1 MKIKTMLKKDRLKR
15 KIRIRSKISG
25 SEGRPRVSVFRSN
38 RYIAAQAINDTKMIT
53 IAFSTEVELK
63 PELKKDKQTKTERA
77 KLVGENLAEKLT
89 KLGIKTAVFDRSGY
103 RYQGRV
109 EALVQGIRGGGI
121 QI

>member
-1 MKIKTMLKKDRLKR
+1 MLKKDRLKR

-25 SEGRPRVSVFRSN
+25 SESRPRISVFRSN
-38 RYIAAQAINDTKMIT
+38 RYIVAQAINDVKMIT

-63 PELKKDKQTKTERA
+63 PELKKDKQTKIERA
-77 KLVGENLAEKLT
+77 KLVGKNLAEKLT

-109 EALVQGIRGGGI
+109 EALAQGIRVGGI

>member
-25 SEGRPRVSVFRSN
+25 SESRPRISVFRSN
-38 RYIAAQAINDTKMIT
+38 RYIVAQAINDVKMIT

-63 PELKKDKQTKTERA
+63 PELKKDKQTKIERA
-77 KLVGENLAEKLT
+77 KLVGKNLAEKLT

-109 EALVQGIRGGGI
+109 EALAQGIRVGGI